1 MQWGSIC
8 HLNPTSSYP
17 SCDFSSLLCQVF
29 VRDPT
34 YGHRV
39 RAADAGGTMADDAGL
54 SAWTVY
60 LRRLALWGL
69 RQLTALQYRLNS
81 ASDGQLWLQTDLT
94 SHGQVLCRYTVSFP
108 GLFLKSV

>member
-1 MQWGSIC
+1 M
-8 HLNPTSSYP
+8 
-17 SCDFSSLLCQVF
+17 F

-39 RAADAGGTMADDAGL
+39 RAAGAGGTMADDAGL

-60 LRRLALWGL
+60 LHRLALWGL
-69 RQLTALQYRLNS
+69 RQLTALQCRLNS

-94 SHGQVLCRYTVSFP
+94 SHGQVLYRYTVSFP